1 MTKEPSVTAVPPQAE
16 APFDI
21 ATLDALPDG
30 LLVLREGH
38 ITFAN
43 SAVRALLGL
52 NMDALRGAA
61 FIDLIADDDA
71 DLVVSRQGLNQ
82 LGTSTLR
89 VRLRCAGGIMR
100 VVALHMSAIEDD
112 SPSSVMSPQDALHTP
127 PTLLLV
133 TLRDVSAAAEVERRL
148 RDAEQQYRS
157 IFENAQEGIY
167 QTTEDGT
174 YINVNPA
181 LARIYG
187 YDTPDELVSGLT
199 NIAEQLYVTAKDR
212 DLFKSLMESRGAV
225 RDFEAQIR
233 RRDGRIIWI
242 TENARCVRGPSG
254 RVRYY
259 EGTVEDIT
267 DRKEAEENIRLL
279 AKAFDS
285 VAEGIVLL
293 DQDGIVRAVNP
304 GFTAITDLTAEDL
317 KGGPMRLIA
326 EGMHEKDL
334 FTKALD
340 QVREIGHWQGEIF
353 CVRRD
358 EGPFPGDCS
367 MSAVRDPDGQI
378 SHFVLTLQDISRR
391 KQDEEFIRFHA
402 NFDTLT
408 RLPNRRLVMD
418 RLEQA
423 VLRCQRSG
431 GRGALLFLDLDRF
444 KQINDSFGHAT
455 GDELLQLVARRLR
468 HCVRTSDTVGRIGGD
483 EFIILLP
490 DCGPGNVGAYIA
502 EKVLYSLS
510 EPFSLMGSEQFCIPS
525 IGIAYFPDMGTTV
538 EELLRNADVAMYH
551 AKQGGERRYCVF
563 EPSMVA
569 HINDQISL
577 ETDLRLAL
585 ARNELELHYQ
595 PKVSSDGLKPVGA
608 EALLRWR
615 HPMHGLVSPAR
626 FIPLA
631 EETGLILA
639 IGRWV
644 LRQACEDLMR
654 WQAQGLDLPSVSV
667 NVSPRQFSDGTFV
680 PTVRQVLEQTGIA
693 PGRLDLEVTESVM
706 TGDVERAVAILQQ
719 LKDVGVTL
727 SMDDFGTGYSS
738 LNYLKT
744 FPIDTLKIDQTFVRD
759 VTGNTKD
766 AAIATTIITLAMNLG
781 FSVVAEGVETAEQA
795 AFLRSRGCH
804 VFQGYWIARPLPE
817 EAFKAFIRGEDRA

>member
-1 MTKEPSVTAVPPQAE
+1 MTADRQQAE
-16 APFDI
+16 VFFDI
-21 ATLDALPDG
+21 TTLEALPDG
-30 LLVLREGH
+30 LLVLRDGH

-43 SAVRALLGL
+43 SAMTALLGR
-52 NMDALRGAA
+52 NMADLQGLA
-61 FIDLIADDDA
+61 FTGLIADDDA
-71 DLVVSRQGLNQ
+71 DLVVSRHGLNQ
-82 LGTSTLR
+82 LGTSTVR
-89 VRLRCAGGIMR
+89 VRLRCAGGIVR
-100 VVALHMSAIEDD
+100 VAALHLSAIDAESG
-112 SPSSVMSPQDALHTP
+112 SPASVMDPQAVLKSPPD
-127 PTLLLV
+127 LLLV
-133 TLRDVSAAAEVERRL
+133 TVRDVSAAAEVERRL

-187 YDTPDELVSGLT
+187 YDSSEALVSSLT
-199 NIAEQLYVTAKDR
+199 NIAEQLYIDSRARDR
-212 DLFKSLMESRGAV
+212 FKELMDSRGVV

-233 RRDGRIIWI
+233 RCDGRIIWI
-242 TENARCVRGPSG
+242 TENARCVRSSSG
-254 RVRYY
+254 AVRYY

-293 DQDGIVRAVNP
+293 DQGGIVRAVNP
-304 GFTAITDLTAEDL
+304 GFTAITDLTVEDL
-317 KGGPMRLIA
+317 QGGPMRLVA
-326 EGMHEKDL
+326 EGLHEKDL
-334 FTKALD
+334 FAKALD
-340 QVREIGHWQGEIF
+340 QVRETGHWQGEIF

-358 EGPFPGDCS
+358 DAPFPGDCS
-367 MSAVRDPDGQI
+367 LSVVRDPDGQMT
-378 SHFVLTLQDISRR
+378 HFVLTLQDISRR

-418 RLEQA
+418 RLQQA
-423 VLRCQRSG
+423 VLRCQRAG
-431 GRGALLFLDLDRF
+431 GRGALLFLDMDRF
-444 KQINDSFGHAT
+444 KQINDTFGHAT
-455 GDELLQLVARRLR
+455 GDELLKLVARRLR

-490 DCGPGNVGAYIA
+490 DCGPGNAGAYIA

-510 EPFSLMGSEQFCIPS
+510 EPFTLMGSEQFCIPS
-525 IGIAYFPDMGTTV
+525 IGIAYFPDQGLTV

-569 HINDQISL
+569 HIQDQLSL

-585 ARNELELHYQ
+585 ARDELELHYQ
-595 PKVSSDGLKPVGA
+595 PKVSSEGLQAVGA
-608 EALLRWR
+608 EALVRWR
-615 HPMHGLVSPAR
+615 HPVHGLISPAR

-654 WQAQGLDLPSVSV
+654 WHDQGLDLPSVSV
-667 NVSPRQFSDGTFV
+667 NVSPRQFSDGTFL
-680 PTVRQVLEQTGIA
+680 PTVRQVLEQTGIN
-693 PGRLDLEVTESVM
+693 PSCLDLEITESVM
-706 TGDVERAVAILQQ
+706 TGDVERAVSILQQ
-719 LKDVGVTL
+719 LKDIGVTL

-759 VTGNTKD
+759 VTGNSKD

-781 FSVVAEGVETAEQA
+781 FSVVAEGVETPEQA

-804 VFQGYWIARPLPE
+804 VFQGYWIARPLPGDE
-817 EAFKAFIRGEDRA
+817 FRAFIQASPKR

>member
-1 MTKEPSVTAVPPQAE
+1 
-16 APFDI
+16 
-21 ATLDALPDG
+21 
-30 LLVLREGH
+30 
-38 ITFAN
+38 
-43 SAVRALLGL
+43 
-52 NMDALRGAA
+52 
-61 FIDLIADDDA
+61 
-71 DLVVSRQGLNQ
+71 
-82 LGTSTLR
+82 
-89 VRLRCAGGIMR
+89 
-100 VVALHMSAIEDD
+100 
-112 SPSSVMSPQDALHTP
+112 
-127 PTLLLV
+127 
-133 TLRDVSAAAEVERRL
+133 
-148 RDAEQQYRS
+148 
-157 IFENAQEGIY
+157 
-167 QTTEDGT
+167 
-174 YINVNPA
+174 
-181 LARIYG
+181 
-187 YDTPDELVSGLT
+187 
-199 NIAEQLYVTAKDR
+199 
-212 DLFKSLMESRGAV
+212 
-225 RDFEAQIR
+225 
-233 RRDGRIIWI
+233 
-242 TENARCVRGPSG
+242 
-254 RVRYY
+254 
-259 EGTVEDIT
+259 
-267 DRKEAEENIRLL
+267 
-279 AKAFDS
+279 
-285 VAEGIVLL
+285 
-293 DQDGIVRAVNP
+293 
-304 GFTAITDLTAEDL
+304 
-317 KGGPMRLIA
+317 
-326 EGMHEKDL
+326 
-334 FTKALD
+334 
-340 QVREIGHWQGEIF
+340 
-353 CVRRD
+353 
-358 EGPFPGDCS
+358 
-367 MSAVRDPDGQI
+367 
-378 SHFVLTLQDISRR
+378 
-391 KQDEEFIRFHA
+391 
-402 NFDTLT
+402 
-408 RLPNRRLVMD
+408 
-418 RLEQA
+418 
-423 VLRCQRSG
+423 
-431 GRGALLFLDLDRF
+431 
-444 KQINDSFGHAT
+444 
-455 GDELLQLVARRLR
+455 
-468 HCVRTSDTVGRIGGD
+468 
-483 EFIILLP
+483 
-490 DCGPGNVGAYIA
+490 
-502 EKVLYSLS
+502 
-510 EPFSLMGSEQFCIPS
+510 
-525 IGIAYFPDMGTTV
+525 
-538 EELLRNADVAMYH
+538 MYH